1 MASVRGVAVL
11 NAIRYVRESF
21 GPNPHQ
27 AVVKALS
34 EPHRATFLGPIREAS
49 WKPVED
55 LIAYL
60 ETAQRLLAPADPLFF
75 RRVGRFSG
83 QLERASQ
90 GFEVMVADP
99 STAMRMGPVVWRS
112 FFDAGR
118 LEVEI
123 LGPREGMARVF
134 EAQLNVNLYIAQ
146 GLAIAETTAM
156 AEEGGVLSPFSVE
169 VPFVANFSQPACLW
183 VFQRSGA
190 DGRPVDVVQIPLQ
203 LNP

>member
-134 EAQLNVNLYIAQ
+134 D
-146 GLAIAETTAM
+146 
-156 AEEGGVLSPFSVE
+156 F
-169 VPFVANFSQPACLW
+169 PASRALCDR
-183 VFQRSGA
+183 RSGA
-190 DGRPVDVVQIPLQ
+190 WEGLLSTPGLRVEVTETRCCLSGSDFCENRVLWVG
-203 LNP
+203 